1 MSDDFALMGGTVH
14 PDGTVSMGSD
24 ARLYVEF
31 YAHSEHQ
38 PFKSQEA
45 GRPIYEKRD
54 YIKIIQPGERD
65 QMIREVTDLDRMRFP
80 RQWQAYANQQ
90 EQVPDGTPIA
100 VMFPQDPQI
109 CDQMRGLKVHT
120 VEQLAGLGEEGIKRL
135 GMGGRA
141 YVERAKAFLNAASN
155 MKGAH
160 EMQRQIEA
168 QTDEIATLKA
178 ALERLQA
185 ELAANPKRRRSVQE
199 ED

>member
-31 YAHSEHQ
+31 FAHSEHQ

-65 QMIREVTDLDRMRFP
+65 QMIREVTELDRLRFP

-90 EQVPDGTPIA
+90 QQMPDGTPIA

-109 CDQMRGLKVHT
+109 CDQMRALKVHT

-141 YVERAKAFLNAASN
+141 YVERAKAFLAAASN
-155 MKGAH
+155 MTGAH

-185 ELAANPKRRRSVQE
+185 ELAANPKRRRAAQE

>member
-1 MSDDFALMGGTVH
+1 
-14 PDGTVSMGSD
+14 
-24 ARLYVEF
+24 
-31 YAHSEHQ
+31 
-38 PFKSQEA
+38 
-45 GRPIYEKRD
+45 
-54 YIKIIQPGERD
+54 
-65 QMIREVTDLDRMRFP
+65 MRFP

-109 CDQMRGLKVHT
+109 CDQMLGLKVHT

-141 YVERAKAFLNAASN
+141 YVERAKAFLAAASN

-160 EMQRQIEA
+160 EMQRQLEA

-178 ALERLQA
+178 ALDRLQT
-185 ELAANPKRRRSVQE
+185 ELAANPKRRRAVQE